1 MEGNNTVYTTS
12 GARLVIT
19 DCLHCSNSLIVP
31 IQLIFVIS
39 DRLTD
44 RPTGWLIEL
53 HARD

>member
-39 DRLTD
+39 DR
-44 RPTGWLIEL
+44 
-53 HARD
+53 